1 MRSYLDS
8 EGVDALWAKMK
19 TYVANH
25 SSGSSESSGAV
36 VGAIQMYGGATAP
49 KGWLLC
55 DGSAVSRTTYAK
67 LFEVLG
73 TAYGAGD
80 GSTTFNVP
88 NFSGRF
94 PIGHCN
100 TTPITN
106 TSSCGYQGGS
116 SAYPRSGDT
125 VGWFGLGEAGG
136 EDSHVLTTAEMPSH
150 NHSASTGSAGSHT
163 HAPGGSAVRFHATT
177 ATSADSFS
185 GGSISGSGYK
195 VPRVASKYSN
205 LSRPETGSA
214 GGHTHSV
221 SVSNAGSSTTHN
233 NMPPF
238 LGVNYIIFAG

>member
-73 TAYGAGD
+73 TAYGEGD

-88 NFSGRF
+88 NLQGRF
-94 PIGHCN
+94 ALGA
-100 TTPITN
+100 
-106 TSSCGYQGGS
+106 
-116 SAYPRSGDT
+116 SANKA
-125 VGWFGLGEAGG
+125 LGVTGG
-136 EDSHVLTTAEMPSH
+136 EETHTLTTAEMPSH
-150 NHSASTGSAGSHT
+150 RHHIPLYNKQITAKSGTGMT
-163 HAPGGSAVRFHATT
+163 FDRMIWWNGGTGLPNLNT
-177 ATSADSFS
+177 D
-185 GGSISGSGYK
+185 GSGS
-195 VPRVASKYSN
+195 
-205 LSRPETGSA
+205 T
-214 GGHTHSV
+214 
-221 SVSNAGSSTTHN
+221 NAHN
-233 NMPPF
+233 NMPPYIA
-238 LGVNYIIFAG
+238 VNYIIFTG